1 MSDVVAAMRLRNECT
16 LIISVPGP
24 GGIVGRIGDLG
35 FFGAALA
42 TPIAGAT
49 LASAS
54 SVPFVERI

>member
-24 GGIVGRIGDLG
+24 GGIGGFGDLG
-35 FFGAALA
+35 FFELSLA
-42 TPIAGAT
+42 CLLAGAT

-54 SVPFVERI
+54 SGPFAG